1 MKKKLCFILIEIIMV
16 LVLVCAC
23 SAEQKAEETLEKIPE
38 STGDAPIELTAPEQ
52 SDIETD
58 DNVGTDDDVEI
69 DDTVEADD
77 EADVTLA
84 PDLNHNGIAEE
95 VRLTDI
101 DDGKGQQLEIWENNK
116 RILFRTGYFGSKE
129 VNFGEGSA
137 SIFLC
142 TLDGEDYLLRYRP
155 TMYQGVCMYSY
166 ELSTLA
172 DNKEMR
178 VQWNRVDFDINFG
191 SFNHNDFASEAIAA
205 FMDEVND
212 LLSHSVPMLNTDDEL
227 LAVFEKEGRLYD
239 SLWWLDDWGP
249 EFIRDESK
257 SLQENLEDF
266 RTAMTA
272 AQEPMILAE
281 ADGLPITEPLELL
294 FCSGAGAWG
303 TNLTLNPD
311 GSFVGDYHDADLN
324 TISVCQFHG
333 RFGNVKK
340 LSDASWLLTLNEL
353 ELDTDYSVG
362 EKWDETD
369 GDYTIHYISSEPY
382 GFNDDDWTTLKP
394 GAQFILYSP
403 EATGHE
409 RGTELYGAMEFQTWM
424 HGHKEFLNADDTLEC
439 WGLQNMATGQGF
451 FGD

>member
-1 MKKKLCFILIEIIMV
+1 MKKKFCFILIEMIMV

-23 SAEQKAEETLEKIPE
+23 STEQKAEEIPE
-38 STGDAPIELTAPEQ
+38 GKSEAPIELAVSEQ

-58 DNVGTDDDVEI
+58 D
-69 DDTVEADD
+69 TVEAD
-77 EADVTLA
+77 VTIA

-101 DDGKGQQLEIWENNK
+101 DDGQGLRLEIWENDEL
-116 RILFRTGYFGSKE
+116 IDCEVGYFVHSGWT
-129 VNFGEGSA
+129 

-142 TLDGEDYLLRYRP
+142 TLDGEDYLLRYHP
-155 TMYQGVCMYSY
+155 TMYQGVCTYSY
-166 ELSTLA
+166 ELSTLTG
-172 DNKEMR
+172 NKETTVR
-178 VQWNRVDFDINFG
+178 WNEIDFDINIG
-191 SFNHNDFASEAIAA
+191 SPIHYDYNPEVIAA

-212 LLSHSVPMLNTDDEL
+212 LLSHSVQILNTDSDL
-227 LAVFEKEGRLYD
+227 LATFEKEGRLYD
-239 SLWWLDDWGP
+239 SLWWLDVREP

-272 AQEPMILAE
+272 AKEPLILEE

-303 TNLTLNPD
+303 TNITLNPD

-324 TISVCQFHG
+324 TIYVCQFHG

-340 LSDASWLLTLNEL
+340 LSDASWLLILDEL
-353 ELDTDYSVG
+353 ELNTDYSVG
-362 EKWDETD
+362 EEWDEPN

-382 GFNDDDWTTLKP
+382 GFDGDDWAALKP

-409 RGTELYGAMEFQTWM
+409 QGTELYGAMEFQSWM
-424 HGHKEFLNADDTLEC
+424 HRHKEFLSADDTLGC
-439 WGLQNMATGQGF
+439 WGLQNMETGRGF